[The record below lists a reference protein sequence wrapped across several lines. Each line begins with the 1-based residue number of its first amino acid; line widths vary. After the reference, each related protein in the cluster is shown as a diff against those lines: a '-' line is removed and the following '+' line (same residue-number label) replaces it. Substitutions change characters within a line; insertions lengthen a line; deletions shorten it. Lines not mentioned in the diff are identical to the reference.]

1 MRAFERG
8 RAVAKRAPGPPADPA
23 AIAAALGVE
32 VVRWPFSNR
41 ILEVVM
47 DGVVAVQERLPPAW
61 ERWLIAHALGHHLLH
76 TGAAFHLKGWQW
88 VSRSKAERQAEEFA
102 AGLFTP
108 PAAWTLH
115 GPAALARRLRLPERK
130 VEYALPLWKT
140 LA

>member
-32 VVRWPFSNR
+32 IVRWPFSHR

-47 DGVVAVQERLPPAW
+47 DGIVAIQERLPPAW

-88 VSRSKAERQAEEFA
+88 VSRSKAERQA
-102 AGLFTP
+102 
-108 PAAWTLH
+108 
-115 GPAALARRLRLPERK
+115 
-130 VEYALPLWKT
+130 
-140 LA
+140 